1 MNKNLKQFKLT
12 FRVVGTSTVLHADIE
27 ARDRN
32 SAIEKL
38 KELHNNEEIVI
49 LWNQVYCIHD

>member
-1 MNKNLKQFKLT
+1 MNKNLKRFNLT

-49 LWNQVYCIHD
+49 L